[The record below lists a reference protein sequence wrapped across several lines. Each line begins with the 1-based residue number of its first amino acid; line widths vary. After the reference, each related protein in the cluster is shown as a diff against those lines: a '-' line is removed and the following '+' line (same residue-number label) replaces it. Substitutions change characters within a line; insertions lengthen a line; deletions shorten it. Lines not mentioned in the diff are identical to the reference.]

1 IRFGGARRRA
11 AAGSL
16 WPLGIA
22 AAAVMAFLLGAQ
34 YLKNMESPDESAY
47 PVTYVPKPDERVLAF
62 TAEYDEARS
71 ELAQLLE
78 ERRDVLPAETLAV
91 LEDNLTII
99 EDAVV
104 DITRA
109 LEEHP
114 EDPKLRGMLREAQR
128 REVRVLQQAV
138 QLPNEEI

>member
-1 IRFGGARRRA
+1 VA
-11 AAGSL
+11 
-16 WPLGIA
+16 LGVA

-34 YLKNMESPDESAY
+34 YLKSTESADDTAY
-47 PVTYVPKPDERVLAF
+47 PVIYVSEPDERVLAL

-71 ELAQLLE
+71 ELTDLLE
-78 ERRDVLPAETLAV
+78 ERRDRLPAETLAV
-91 LEDNLTII
+91 LENNLAII

-109 LEEHP
+109 LEEYP
-114 EDPKLRGMLREAQR
+114 EDPKLRGMLREAHR

-138 QLPNEEI
+138 QLPNEES